1 MFYNLIKKFYDKTN
15 CPVLVNTSFNIR
27 GQPIVNSPEDAF
39 NCFMGT
45 GLDILVIG
53 NLILKK
59 DDQNVKFNKNF
70 KEEFD
75 PD

>member
-27 GQPIVNSPEDAF
+27 GQPIVNTPEDAF